1 MSKCLECK
9 REIEDHNEGDLIQCI
24 DDRGSLEGFE
34 PDTDL
39 RRALALGYS
48 LKLIKGYGTPHR
60 DKLIVHVRYTDGKTS
75 ESDTPAMDIY
85 RKVLTFEPPK
95 ESKKKKEKAVE
106 ETVKAAEPIETDAPE
121 SSLPPM
127 GVFSK
132 FTNKK
137 ESEDENE

>member
-24 DDRGSLEGFE
+24 NDRGSLEGFE

-60 DKLIVHVRYTDGKTS
+60 DKLIVNVRYTDGKTS

-95 ESKKKKEKAVE
+95 ESKKKEKKEE
-106 ETVKAAEPIETDAPE
+106 EASFVPAPE
-121 SSLPPM
+121 LTGDLPEATIPHK
-127 GVFSK
+127 GLLSK
-132 FTNKK
+132 FNPKK